1 VNASSLLPAARR
13 RAVLAAMLVAGVL
26 LVARLVELQVVR
38 HELLAARA
46 KGQLEDVV
54 EIPGPR
60 GNIFDRNEQL
70 LATSVP
76 VEVLAIEPRK
86 VNPNVLGAIET
97 AAGADRGRL
106 TRRADDRW
114 VIARFDC
121 DTAARASVERL
132 IEKGVVPR
140 DAVWWQPA
148 YKRSYPFGSRAAHVL
163 GYISP
168 DGERSEGVE
177 RFYDRM
183 LRTTGT
189 SMSLAMDALRNR
201 LDVVGAESAPDEGTS
216 LMLTIDARI
225 QAVLEGALAEAV
237 EVNGAKSAQGIVLD
251 PRTGEVLA
259 LAVAPD
265 YDPNAYG
272 DAPLDRHRNRLI
284 ELPFEPGSVMKP
296 FTAAALVETG
306 SVRGTES
313 VYCEQGRWRISRS
326 RTLCDVAKHGTL
338 TLPEVIQ
345 LSSNIGIVKFS
356 RRLKPEDMYSTLA
369 GLGFGQ
375 RSGIDL
381 PLEASGTLRAA
392 SKWSASDKDSIAFG
406 HSLSVTPLQL
416 ASAVG
421 AIANGGVRVRPRVAR
436 AFGAPG
442 SWQPY
447 VGTAPET
454 VMSRETAATITRW
467 MRRVVEEERATGH
480 RAAIPG
486 YTVAG
491 KTGTA
496 EKLTKGHFDKGKNIA
511 SFVGF
516 APATAPAA
524 VVVISLDEPHLVGRT
539 GGAVAAPVFAQV
551 MGETLRLLRVAPDRP
566 DDPALLEVKQ
576 KRTAESGELVAESAP
591 TAETAE
597 EPAPAG
603 GAAGTFAVAPAALTA
618 PVPAVA
624 KPAAAN
630 GATGSTGRRAPKPSA
645 KPAAKRATAKT
656 TSKAAPNPAA
666 VKATAKPAPTATAK
680 PVPNA
685 PAKPAN
691 RR

>member
-1 VNASSLLPAARR
+1 
-13 RAVLAAMLVAGVL
+13 VLAALLLAGGL
-26 LVARLVELQVVR
+26 LVARLAELQLVR
-38 HELLAARA
+38 HDLLAARA
-46 KGQLEDVV
+46 RGQLEDVV

-60 GNIFDRNEQL
+60 GNIYDRNEQL
-70 LATSVP
+70 MATSVP
-76 VEVLAIEPRK
+76 VEVLAVEPRK

-106 TRRADDRW
+106 TRRADARW
-114 VIARFDC
+114 VIVRFDC
-121 DTAARASVERL
+121 DAEAHAAVERL
-132 IEKGVVPR
+132 IEQAVVPK
-140 DAVWWQPA
+140 DAIWWEPA

-168 DGERSEGVE
+168 DGERAEGVE

-201 LDVVGAESAPDEGTS
+201 LDVVGAEAAPEEGTA

-225 QAVLEGALAEAV
+225 QAVLEAALAEALV
-237 EVNGAKSAQGIVLD
+237 VNGAKAAQGVVLD

-272 DAPLDRHRNRLI
+272 DAPLERHRNRLI
-284 ELPFEPGSVMKP
+284 EFTFEPGSVMKP

-313 VYCEQGRWRISRS
+313 VYCEQGRWRISKS

-345 LSSNIGIVKFS
+345 VSSNIGIVKFS
-356 RRLKPEDMYSTLA
+356 RRLGAEDMYRTLA

-375 RSGIDL
+375 KSGIDL
-381 PLEASGTLRAA
+381 PLEAPGTLRAA
-392 SKWSASDKDSIAFG
+392 SKWSPSDKDSIAFG

-421 AIANGGVRVRPRVAR
+421 TIANGGVRVRPRVAR
-436 AFGAPG
+436 AFGGPG

-454 VMSRETAATITRW
+454 AMSRESAATITRW

-486 YTVAG
+486 YTIAG

-496 EKLTKGHFDKGKNIA
+496 EKLTNGHFDKGKNIA

-539 GGAVAAPVFAQV
+539 GGVVAAPVFAQV
-551 MGETLRLLRVAPDRP
+551 MGETLRLLRVPPDRP
-566 DDPALLEVKQ
+566 DDPALLEVK
-576 KRTAESGELVAESAP
+576 KRLAAEAEELIAENAP
-591 TAETAE
+591 TAEMAE
-597 EPAPAG
+597 EPG
-603 GAAGTFAVAPAALTA
+603 SAAAAEIVTVAPAALTVA
-618 PVPAVA
+618 SPAATKPATKPTAGTRAKPVP
-624 KPAAAN
+624 KP
-630 GATGSTGRRAPKPSA
+630 APKPTAGTKA
-645 KPAAKRATAKT
+645 KPTARPAPKPTAGAK
-656 TSKAAPNPAA
+656 
-666 VKATAKPAPTATAK
+666 AKPAPKATAGAKAK
-680 PVPNA
+680 PVP
-685 PAKPAN
+685 KPASD
-691 RR
+691 R